1 MFEIF
6 LCCCFSILVIN
17 SIFIILVQ
25 NLFFAI
31 LFLVINYLV
40 ATVALVALELEF
52 LAYIFSIIYI
62 GALAVL
68 LIFVLLLL
76 DIKSKY
82 FFKSFFLSFPIGIS
96 LSIVFFLEIVYLVFK
111 YFNVNSYNYVSKLF
125 YEYSSWYSKKE
136 NINDLEIIS
145 TVLYSEFVVQFLIV
159 GLILFLSLIGAAI
172 LIVIEVKTHIKMQK
186 PSHQL
191 ARKFNTAVYRIKKKL
206 II

>member
-31 LFLVINYLV
+31 LFLVTNYLV
-40 ATVALVALELEF
+40 ATVALLALELEF

-111 YFNVNSYNYVSKLF
+111 HFNVINSFDYILKLF
-125 YEYSSWYSKKE
+125 YEHSSFG
-136 NINDLEIIS
+136 I
-145 TVLYSEFVVQFLIV
+145 
-159 GLILFLSLIGAAI
+159 
-172 LIVIEVKTHIKMQK
+172 
-186 PSHQL
+186 
-191 ARKFNTAVYRIKKKL
+191 
-206 II
+206 